1 MLTHAE
7 ALQCAAVELAHDSEL
22 LGTEIVAGPGAE
34 TPGFWVF
41 HPNTRR
47 AFETGRAADSLAYRI
62 PVVVVD
68 RRTGAVT
75 RPFAAGAR
83 VAVSALGPDEWVV
96 LPAPETPRE
105 HDSLEGLALTEA
117 DVASLQR
124 LAHFRV
130 RRGDRDSGDRLEAG
144 FAATSPGVI
153 DAGLADAG
161 LRRADVGWTF
171 GGDERIGGSV
181 QPDTASVT
189 LTLSQSG
196 STDSSWTFGA
206 VDIALAQRVED
217 ALRDAEWIRFWF

>member
-62 PVVVVD
+62 PAVVVD

-161 LRRADVGWTF
+161 L
-171 GGDERIGGSV
+171 GGSV

>member
-7 ALQCAAVELAHDSEL
+7 ALPCAAVELTHDSEL
-22 LGTEIVAGPGAE
+22 LGTEIVAGPGVE
-34 TPGFWVF
+34 TPGFWLF

-62 PVVVVD
+62 PAVVVD
-68 RRTGAVT
+68 RRTGVVT

-83 VAVSALGPDEWVV
+83 VAVSALGPDEWVI
-96 LPAPETPRE
+96 LPEPETLRE

-117 DVASLQR
+117 DAASLQR

-130 RRGDRDSGDRLEAG
+130 RRGGRDSGDRLEAG
-144 FAATSPGVI
+144 FVATSPGII
-153 DAGLADAG
+153 DAALAEAG
-161 LRRADVGWTF
+161 LHRTESGWSF
-171 GGDERIGGSV
+171 GGDERVGGSV
-181 QPDTASVT
+181 QPDTASVA

-196 STDSSWTFGA
+196 STDHSWTFGR